1 MKKIGLLF
9 CVVCM
14 MAASCASSHL
24 TQQEKSARRDSVSR
38 LVKSHIDAKSFKIDV
53 THMSPL
59 RGPSRVLSDQ
69 WSLRVHGDSLYSYL
83 PYFGRAYQVPLDG
96 GKGLN
101 FSCPVS
107 QYVVSS
113 PQKDRTRI
121 LIVVRNE
128 EDEYHYTIDVFHN
141 GSASIYVS
149 CHNREN
155 ISFSG
160 SMNLDNKER
169 E

>member
-9 CVVCM
+9 CIVSMLVV
-14 MAASCASSHL
+14 SCASSHL
-24 TQQEKSARRDSVSR
+24 TQQEKNARKDSIAQ
-38 LVKSHIDAKSFKIDV
+38 LVKSHIDTKSFRIDV
-53 THMSPL
+53 DQMSPL

-69 WSLRVHGDSLYSYL
+69 WNVRVHGDSLYSYL
-83 PYFGRAYQVPLDG
+83 PYFGRAYQIPLGG

-107 QYVVSS
+107 RYVVSY
-113 PQKDRTRI
+113 PQKDRTQI
-121 LIVVRNE
+121 LIVARNE
-128 EDEYHYTIDVFHN
+128 EDEYHYMINVFDN

-160 SMNLDNKER
+160 SMNLDNKD
-169 E
+169 